1 VKDSIVDEAAAVKEA
16 AGVAQKVAGTV
27 KDAIVDEAA
36 DVKNEIVLESVQALD
51 RLRGFAAGISHTTPP
66 AAALDE
72 HHRDVV
78 VGTMHQGHEAVVH
91 TAAASSST
99 WSFEEGEGIVHSNPM
114 QACGDE
120 AWNSDQDK
128 QMNLERAQTLGDF
141 VFGEVSE
148 HPQATAITSFED
160 LPLKSAQR
168 IGRELLDSVE
178 KARERLSQSFRDVS
192 QSRSLAPGTMA
203 TDRSSSNSQGVGT
216 SMVYGQHPP
225 QQQQQPRWEVF
236 SSAFVWPESSSS
248 TIMESFEEGQWHDD
262 EKPSSSTTTTSSF
275 EGKWPDKSSAAVSV
289 MMSGE
294 GTLLVAPYESTEA
307 QVESSNETKRLFEPS
322 VAAGDDG
329 TSKTGRLKAAWDS
342 LQEKAK
348 GLMFGRAGD
357 ESNKDEE
364 GKKKMEIDY
373 GATDK
378 LRKAKL

>member
-1 VKDSIVDEAAAVKEA
+1 
-16 AGVAQKVAGTV
+16 
-27 KDAIVDEAA
+27 
-36 DVKNEIVLESVQALD
+36 
-51 RLRGFAAGISHTTPP
+51 
-66 AAALDE
+66 
-72 HHRDVV
+72 
-78 VGTMHQGHEAVVH
+78 
-91 TAAASSST
+91 
-99 WSFEEGEGIVHSNPM
+99 
-114 QACGDE
+114 
-120 AWNSDQDK
+120 
-128 QMNLERAQTLGDF
+128 
-141 VFGEVSE
+141 
-148 HPQATAITSFED
+148 
-160 LPLKSAQR
+160 
-168 IGRELLDSVE
+168 LLDSVE
-178 KARERLSQSFRDVS
+178 KARERLSQSFRDIS

-203 TDRSSSNSQGVGT
+203 TDRSSSNSQGVGA

-225 QQQQQPRWEVF
+225 QQQQQQHRWDVF

-262 EKPSSSTTTTSSF
+262 EKPSSSTTPTSVITMESSF